1 MLQPIVQLSC
11 DNTARHSLW
20 SDLGQALRDRKRDY
34 TRQPINR
41 SIVLLAIPMILE
53 LLMESL
59 FAVVDVFWVSRLGSD
74 AVAVVGLTEALMTLV
89 YALAIGGS
97 LAATAVVARR
107 IGEQDQEGAAQ
118 AAGQILLLGIATSAL
133 LGIILA
139 YFAADLLGL
148 MGATSSVVAL
158 GSDFARLM
166 LGGNVSVF
174 MIFLINAIF
183 RGTGDAVIAMRTLWL
198 ANALNMVL
206 SPSLIFGW
214 GPMPELG
221 VTGAAVAT
229 NIGRGIGILYQVWH
243 LFGDKGRLCLRAR
256 HLRPSPPVLKRIL
269 AVAGT
274 GAAQLLVTT
283 TSWVALF
290 KILALSGSAALAGYV
305 IAMRIVNFA
314 LLPALGVAN
323 AASTLVG
330 QNLGASLPDRA
341 ASAVTMATRF
351 NVVLCALVGAIF
363 VFFSEPLAGLFTT
376 DAQVLSNA
384 SRALWIV
391 CLGFPLYAAG
401 MCLAAAFNGAGDTW
415 TPTRVNFVC
424 FWLGQI
430 PVAWVLARQLTL
442 GPNGVYIAVL
452 LSFSAVAIWN
462 AYLFRC
468 GRWKIKQL

>member
-1 MLQPIVQLSC
+1 M
-11 DNTARHSLW
+11 
-20 SDLGQALRDRKRDY
+20 
-34 TRQPINR
+34 
-41 SIVLLAIPMILE
+41 
-53 LLMESL
+53 LMESL
-59 FAVVDVFWVSRLGSD
+59 FAVVDVFWVSRLGRD
-74 AVAVVGLTEALMTLV
+74 AVAVIGLTESVMSLV
-89 YALAIGGS
+89 YAVAIGMSFAG
-97 LAATAVVARR
+97 TAIVARR
-107 IGEQDQEGAAQ
+107 IGEKDPERAARSAAQ
-118 AAGQILLLGIATSAL
+118 IVMLGATVAAGVGVLLGWFAPD
-133 LGIILA
+133 ILR
-139 YFAADLLGL
+139 L
-148 MGATSSVVAL
+148 MGASPAIVEL
-158 GSDFARLM
+158 GSDYARIM
-166 LGGNVSVF
+166 LGGNITVF

-183 RGTGDAVIAMRTLWL
+183 RGAGDAVLAMRTLWL